1 MGDPHSPGMA
11 IGTCAWME
19 QQWLKSLSASQKS
32 NFTAKRYMDDV
43 ILFYTDK
50 FDAASSISQCYRH
63 PLKLEDAKDD
73 TFLES
78 TFTVNDGNKI
88 VHWLKNENEAGK
100 PQKVWRYAHFHSHMA
115 HNQKKA
121 VLKACLQKLYKMA
134 SNNAVLHTSA
144 VQKLQEFGRLKY
156 PYKLL
161 WTLCTT
167 MGVETRNT
175 VWFDVRDT
183 MR

>member
-1 MGDPHSPGMA
+1 
-11 IGTCAWME
+11 
-19 QQWLKSLSASQKS
+19 
-32 NFTAKRYMDDV
+32 
-43 ILFYTDK
+43 
-50 FDAASSISQCYRH
+50 
-63 PLKLEDAKDD
+63 
-73 TFLES
+73 
-78 TFTVNDGNKI
+78 
-88 VHWLKNENEAGK
+88 
-100 PQKVWRYAHFHSHMA
+100 MA

-144 VQKLQEFGRLKY
+144 VQKLQEFGRLEY